1 MTRRGSTMKNLRPD
15 TDVMVVTQEYEIIS
29 HEKAY
34 VKMEAG
40 CVWVYLLDDDQ
51 RVGIA
56 YTGPSKF
63 AVDAIAETSRGAIG
77 ESVVDSL
84 DGITLFIGSTSLEN
98 ISRKAENSDLRE
110 VEFTDVTT
118 FVNEIENAIN
128 EHIHSDTKETKIDNK
143 RDAKILFG
151 TDPTKTKVLL
161 VLSEN
166 DGLVFTHGKHVYV
179 LGHDNLVSVGKS
191 GVVITN
197 RDGKQLIVSKGGIQ
211 GVGDYVDI
219 GSIVSESITGAMKS
233 LKGLKGMKSGMR
245 RAGSYGYDNVDDF
258 DWKD

>member
-1 MTRRGSTMKNLRPD
+1 MKNLRPD
-15 TDVMVVTQEYEIIS
+15 TNVMVVTQEYDIIS

-40 CVWVYLLDDDQ
+40 CVWVYLLEEDQ

-56 YTGPSKF
+56 YGGPSRF

-84 DGITLFIGSTSLEN
+84 EGITLFIGSAALEN
-98 ISRKAENSDLRE
+98 ISRRAESSDLLA
-110 VEFTDVTT
+110 VGFNDDISFTE
-118 FVNEIENAIN
+118 EIESTIS
-128 EHIHSDTKETKIDNK
+128 EHIHSDTKETKFDNK

-151 TDPTKTKVLL
+151 TDPENTKVLL
-161 VLSEN
+161 VLSEK

-179 LGHDNLVSVGKS
+179 LGDDNLVSVGKS

-197 RDGKQLIVSKGGIQ
+197 RDGKQLIVDKGGIQ

-219 GSIVSESITGAMKS
+219 GPIVTRSITGAMKS
-233 LKGLKGMKSGMR
+233 LKGLKAMKSGMR
-245 RAGSYGYDNVDDF
+245 KAGSYGYDNVDDF